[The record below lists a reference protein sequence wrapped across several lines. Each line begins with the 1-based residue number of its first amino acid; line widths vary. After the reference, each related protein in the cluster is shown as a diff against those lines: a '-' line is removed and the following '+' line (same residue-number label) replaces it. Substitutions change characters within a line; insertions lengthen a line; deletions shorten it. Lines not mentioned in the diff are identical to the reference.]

1 MSDWQTIFSLAR
13 RCLIVLVSALSAG
26 LALYFGSLFLRDKMQ
41 AELSQLQQTESA
53 SQANLAEKQTD
64 LNNLQSNINRFTVL
78 RQQGLVG
85 NADRAGW
92 IEQLLASHQ
101 RSGLPNTLAYTLQAP
116 KPLAQQG
123 GGAADTAVAAAD
135 SAPGALTGPQFYD
148 LDMELS
154 NIHED
159 ELLAL
164 LRDYQAQVK
173 GRFRVNACTL
183 SGRTETGLSARCTLR
198 FFTLPDGQTT
208 PPAQ

>member
-123 GGAADTAVAAAD
+123 DPADPAAAAAD
-135 SAPGALTGPQFYD
+135 SASGAPTAPQFYD
-148 LDMELS
+148 LDMALS

>member
-13 RCLIVLVSALSAG
+13 RCLIVLVGALSAG

-123 GGAADTAVAAAD
+123 DPADPAAAAAD
-135 SAPGALTGPQFYD
+135 PASGAPTGPQFYD
-148 LDMELS
+148 LDMQLS

-183 SGRTETGLSARCTLR
+183 SGRTETGLSAHCTLR
-198 FFTLPDGQTT
+198 FFTLPDGQPT